1 MLAIAD
7 AARRGLCDLL
17 ERRRAKIHK
26 NAALERERMSRMAQA
41 EGNAM
46 KIILSAGAI
55 VALLAG
61 PCFAQVNM
69 GQGKTGEWNDRI
81 AEGER
86 IERLQREKE
95 LDAAVKAAGKK
106 IPEPKAKYDPWKN
119 AR

>member
-1 MLAIAD
+1 
-7 AARRGLCDLL
+7 L
-17 ERRRAKIHK
+17 EGRRAKKSTKMPRWSVKDQQDGASGGH
-26 NAALERERMSRMAQA
+26 
-41 EGNAM
+41 AM

-86 IERLQREKE
+86 IERQAKEKE
-95 LDAAVKAAGKK
+95 LDNAVKAAGKK
-106 IPEPKAKYDPWKN
+106 IPEPKVKYDPWKN

>member
-1 MLAIAD
+1 MQPVGVVP
-7 AARRGLCDLL
+7 RQ
-17 ERRRAKIHK
+17 IHK
-26 NAALERERMSRMAQA
+26 NAALERKKFWKVAQA
-41 EGNAM
+41 EGSAM
-46 KIILSAGAI
+46 RIILIAGAI

-69 GQGKTGEWNDRI
+69 GQGKTGEWNDRV

-86 IERLQREKE
+86 IERLAKEKE

-106 IPEPKAKYDPWKN
+106 IPEPKVKYDPWKN